1 MTSVHPLPVDH
12 GPLLVLRAGRDEV
25 IPSANTD
32 RLLAALKDKPQVID
46 FPQADHN
53 DISQDPRYAEA
64 LSGFLR

>member
-1 MTSVHPLPVDH
+1 M
-12 GPLLVLRAGRDEV
+12 LRAGRDEV

-46 FPQADHN
+46 FPQSDHN

-64 LSGFLR
+64 LSDFLR